1 MLLKLAQWG
10 HVIFFSGWF
19 LPRGTRAYN
28 IAKNNFV
35 WHNPGDSHSPLHKQP
50 SKKFCWNFNSE
61 AGGGRSATC
70 KNNPISFKFA
80 AFDLIF
86 MFLSTS
92 YQKNDKQ
99 VHLFHLLNYFIGF
112 LYSRFTLNHLTFSS
126 LFSGKPFQASN
137 HFHDLILWPLLLH
150 SFFAGVQFT

>member
-19 LPRGTRAYN
+19 LPRGMRAYN

-35 WHNPGDSHSPLHKQP
+35 WHNPGDSHSPLHEQP

-61 AGGGRSATC
+61 AGGGRSATY

-86 MFLSTS
+86 VFLSTS

-99 VHLFHLLNYFIGF
+99 VYLFLILNYFIGF
-112 LYSRFTLNHLTFSS
+112 LHSLFTLNHLTFSS
-126 LFSGKPFQASN
+126 LFSGKPLQASN

-150 SFFAGVQFT
+150 SFFVGVRFM